1 MKCVVLMTLVFFSV
15 HTNAQKIK
23 LREGS
28 ISVLSGQ
35 PSVNVEFIYDGMSV
49 GSFSDEADYI
59 KKKTEDYNKKEPGT
73 GDRFA
78 KAWVGDRKTRLEPKF
93 RELFEEHSKMLVK
106 PKSKYTLIFKTTST
120 EPGYNIYI
128 SRKNAEIDAEVT
140 LVETENRGTVIATI
154 MVYNAPG
161 RTFGGYD
168 YDTGSRLAEAYA
180 AAGKRLGMFIEKG
193 KD

>member
-1 MKCVVLMTLVFFSV
+1 MKCLVLMTLVFFSI

-28 ISVLSGQ
+28 ISVLNGQ

-93 RELFEEHSKMLVK
+93 GELFEEHSKMLIK